1 MLKYGENPVTNIGNS
16 KSLVPRNL
24 IYRQKEL
31 FKTAVSNS
39 DIISAIQSNSF
50 TIPNAANITSDSADF
65 TSSNVTN
72 LAVDVI
78 RKKTQS
84 LQNVTI
90 NDTLNITDLTLT
102 TPQTFSY
109 LFNANGVFESNKLDI
124 NSVNLTIADN
134 VVYVNSKFI
143 DDFANPLK
151 DPKLYDRYLSGLM
164 FPNNN
169 QNPNTAKKTYAGMLV
184 IPAKSYLDE
193 TTFAFKQYDNNKTLY
208 DDNDY
213 VNSVRFTSFGY
224 PFDRNSDTNKIDK
237 TADDSLKD
245 INACSN
251 LLNVEANN
259 LLLYGG
265 KIVAINKASFEQ
277 NDTINP
283 NKGEISFNVYD
294 SNGDFTELLKLSG
307 GSLQV
312 FGPIEIDKNIN
323 IDASGIKFGNNNN
336 IFSIGPKNGGSFVK
350 LDDTNQKV
358 TITKDTDIF
367 FDNQVR
373 FYKNSRPGLPYLT
386 FTDTLLDTSANI
398 RLSDDNPFIQIRN
411 ADNFSIIDFNNKV
424 LWRIQDIV
432 VDTSANYTFNQT
444 NPYISFQD
452 DTKLTFR
459 EGTTGFLA
467 MNKTTLESMAN
478 IYLTNTNP
486 KITVNYNKSLI
497 FGDISYNYLSINKTS
512 IDSSANIS
520 ILNNNPKI
528 SIFNGNSLNIG
539 DLSYNFVSINN
550 NLIDSSA
557 NLKLSNQQAEISF
570 KSSLKLS
577 QTELQDNSAN
587 PITFYKVSN
596 ISSDNYFEK
605 KYLAGIIIDSS
616 SNKSIYLK
624 NILDSSDQS
633 NTFTGKIISRDTS
646 NNIMSMTFN
655 GFYDGIGVS
664 NVATFF
670 VNHLYTPNP
679 LWSINDIKISN
690 SVDLIIELNNPLP
703 KETNWNISLE
713 SISI

>member
-84 LQNVTI
+84 LENVTI
-90 NDTLNITDLTLT
+90 NDTLNVTDLTLT
-102 TPQTFSY
+102 NPQTFSY
-109 LFNANGVFESNKLDI
+109 LFNANGVFESNSLDI

-143 DDFANPLK
+143 DDFDTPLK
-151 DPKLYDRYLSGLM
+151 DPKLYDRYLSGFM

-169 QNPNTAKKTYAGMLV
+169 QNPNVAKKKYAGMLV
-184 IPAKSYLDE
+184 IPAKTYLDE
-193 TTFAFKQYDNNKTLY
+193 VSFSFKQYDNNKTLY
-208 DDNDY
+208 HDNNY

-224 PFDRNSDTNKIDK
+224 PFDRNSDTNTMDK
-237 TADDSLKD
+237 TTDNSLKD

-251 LLNVEANN
+251 LLNIEANN

-277 NDTINP
+277 NDTTNP

-294 SNGDFTELLKLSG
+294 SNGNFIELLKLS
-307 GSLQV
+307 SSALQV
-312 FGPIEIDKNIN
+312 FGPIQIDQNIG

-336 IFSIGPKNGGSFVK
+336 IFSIGPKTGGSFVK

-358 TITKDTDIF
+358 TIMKDTDIF

-373 FYKNSRPGLPYLT
+373 FYKNNRPLPYLT

-398 RLSDDNPFIQIRN
+398 RLSVDNPFIQIRN
-411 ADNFSIIDFNNKV
+411 AANFSIIDFNNKT
-424 LWRIQDIV
+424 LWRINDIV
-432 VDTSANYTFNQT
+432 VDTSANYTFNQQ
-444 NPYISFQD
+444 NPFISFQN

-459 EGTTGFLA
+459 EGSTGFLTI
-467 MNKTTLESMAN
+467 NKTTLESAAN

-486 KITVNYNKSLI
+486 KITFNDNKSLN

-512 IDSSANIS
+512 IDVSANIS

-528 SIFNGNSLNIG
+528 SIPDGKSLNIG
-539 DLSYNFVSINN
+539 DVSYNFVSINN

-557 NLKLSNQQAEISF
+557 NLKLSNQQPEISF
-570 KSSLKLS
+570 NKTLNISAITEQDISS
-577 QTELQDNSAN
+577 N
-587 PITFYKVSN
+587 PIIVYSIKKN
-596 ISSDNYFEK
+596 YANYFEK
-605 KYLAGIIIDSS
+605 KYLTSISIDAN

-624 NILDSSDQS
+624 DILNSSGEN
-633 NTFTGKIISRDTS
+633 NTFTGKIISRDLDD
-646 NNIMSMTFN
+646 NIMSMTFN
-655 GFYDGIGVS
+655 GYSKGIGV
-664 NVATFF
+664 NNIVTFF
-670 VNHLYTPNP
+670 VNHLYTSNP
-679 LWSINDIKISN
+679 LWTINDILFSN
-690 SVDLIIELNNPLP
+690 TIDLRIDLNNPLP
-703 KETNWNISLE
+703 KDTNWNISLE

>member
-84 LQNVTI
+84 LENVTI
-90 NDTLNITDLTLT
+90 NDTLNVTDLTLT
-102 TPQTFSY
+102 NPQTFSY
-109 LFNANGVFESNKLDI
+109 LFNANGVFESNSLDI

-151 DPKLYDRYLSGLM
+151 DPTLYDRYLSGFM

-169 QNPNTAKKTYAGMLV
+169 QNPNVAKKTYAGMLV
-184 IPAKSYLDE
+184 IPAKTYLDE
-193 TTFAFKQYDNNKTLY
+193 VSFSFKQYDNNKTLY

-213 VNSVRFTSFGY
+213 VNSIRFTSFGY
-224 PFDRNSDTNKIDK
+224 PFDRNSDTNTMDK
-237 TADDSLKD
+237 TTDDSLKD
-245 INACSN
+245 INTCSN
-251 LLNVEANN
+251 LLNIEANN

-277 NDTINP
+277 NDTTNP

-294 SNGDFTELLKLSG
+294 SNGNFNELLKLS
-307 GSLQV
+307 SSALQV
-312 FGPIEIDKNIN
+312 FGPIQIEQNIR

-336 IFSIGPKNGGSFVK
+336 IFSIGPNNGGSFVK
-350 LDDTNQKV
+350 LDDTNQNV
-358 TITKDTDIF
+358 TIMKDTDIF
-367 FDNQVR
+367 FDNQIR
-373 FYKNSRPGLPYLT
+373 FYKNNRPGLPYLT

-424 LWRIQDIV
+424 LWKINDIV
-432 VDTSANYTFNQT
+432 VDTSANYTFNQP
-444 NPYISFQD
+444 NPYISFQNN
-452 DTKLTFR
+452 TKLTFR
-459 EGTTGFLA
+459 EGNIGF
-467 MNKTTLESMAN
+467 
-478 IYLTNTNP
+478 
-486 KITVNYNKSLI
+486 
-497 FGDISYNYLSINKTS
+497 LSINKNYL
-512 IDSSANIS
+512 DSSANIKL
-520 ILNNNPKI
+520 LNSQP
-528 SIFNGNSLNIG
+528 
-539 DLSYNFVSINN
+539 
-550 NLIDSSA
+550 
-557 NLKLSNQQAEISF
+557 EISF
-570 KSSLKLS
+570 NKTLNISATTEQDISS
-577 QTELQDNSAN
+577 N
-587 PITFYKVSN
+587 PIIVYSIKKSYA
-596 ISSDNYFEK
+596 NYFEK
-605 KYLAGIIIDSS
+605 KYLTSIIIDAS

-624 NILDSSDQS
+624 DILNSSGEN
-633 NTFTGKIISRDTS
+633 NTFTGKIISRDLDD
-646 NNIMSMTFN
+646 NIMSMTFN
-655 GFYDGIGVS
+655 GYSKGIGVN
-664 NVATFF
+664 NVVTFF
-670 VNHLYTPNP
+670 INHLYTSNP
-679 LWSINDIKISN
+679 LWTINDILFSN
-690 SVDLIIELNNPLP
+690 TIDLRIDLNNPLP
-703 KETNWNISLE
+703 KDTNWNISLE